1 MNARTRANALRVATF
16 AIFAVAAVVGAWQL
30 TRVDDG
36 GSGFDAPEV
45 SGAELRVRDAVGR
58 LKPVTVKG
66 WLFSDVPNGFRL
78 CDQREGSDPPRCI
91 GPFLSLSTGFD
102 GNRFNLKTGTD
113 EDGFDVVWADEPV
126 VVTGTLNGLYLE
138 VDQVLR

>member
-1 MNARTRANALRVATF
+1 MRAATF
-16 AIFAVAAVVGAWQL
+16 AIFALALAVGAWQL
-30 TRVDDG
+30 TRMDGG

-66 WLFSDVPNGFRL
+66 WLFNDVPNGFRL
-78 CDQREGSDPPRCI
+78 CDQREGRDPPRCI
-91 GPFLSLSTGFD
+91 GPFLSLSTSFD

-113 EDGFDVVWADEPV
+113 KDGFDVVWADEPV
-126 VVTGTLNGLYLE
+126 VVTGTLDGLYLE
-138 VDQVLR
+138 VDQVLQ